1 MSAHEIHLV
10 RVFAASEG
18 GGNPAPII
26 LNADRLS
33 DNEMRS
39 IAGAYGHESAFV
51 LRPEDARHTFRF
63 RFFVPNHEMEMCG
76 HATLGALW
84 LLQKLG
90 VWTTKRASIETKS
103 GVVEARITPT
113 TPGIEVSQPAG
124 VVQPLGDAALLARTL
139 DVLNLSASDLMPI
152 GIVNAATSRT
162 KTLIPLKSVAQ
173 LHALRPKFDRV
184 EALCSALN
192 STGLYPFAVDAD
204 TSLALQARQFPRSSG
219 YPEDAA
225 TGIAAAALLY
235 GARHYGLLPGSADSV
250 LVRQGVAMGRPSE
263 IFVEFRD
270 PLDTARGCWIS
281 GAVQCDGRVG
291 NQVDEL
297 HQKRP

>member
-1 MSAHEIHLV
+1 MSEHEIHLV

-26 LNADRLS
+26 LNADGLS
-33 DNEMRS
+33 GNEMCS
-39 IAGAYGHESAFV
+39 IAGEYGHESAFV
-51 LRPEDARHTFRF
+51 LRPEDTRHTFRF

-84 LLQKLG
+84 LLRKLG
-90 VWTTKRASIETKS
+90 IWTTKRALIETKS
-103 GVVEARITPT
+103 GVVEARIRPVTDV
-113 TPGIEVSQPAG
+113 IEVSQPAG
-124 VVQPLGDAALLARTL
+124 VVQSIDDTGLLAATL

-152 GIVNAATSRT
+152 GIVNATTSRT

-173 LHALRPKFDRV
+173 LHALRPTFDRV
-184 EALCSALN
+184 ETLCRSLN
-192 STGLYPFAVDAD
+192 STGLYPFAVDAGE
-204 TSLALQARQFPRSSG
+204 SLALQARQFPRSSG

-235 GARHYGLLPGSADSV
+235 GARHYGLLSGNASCV
-250 LVRQGVAMGRPSE
+250 HVHQGVAMGRPSK

-270 PLDTARGCWIS
+270 SLDTDRGCWIS
-281 GAVQCDGRVG
+281 GSVQCDGPMG
-291 NQVDEL
+291 NPVVEL
-297 HQKRP
+297 PQEKP

>member
-1 MSAHEIHLV
+1 MSEHEIHLV

-26 LNADRLS
+26 LNADGLS

-39 IAGAYGHESAFV
+39 IAGEYGHESAFV
-51 LRPEDARHTFRF
+51 LCPEDTSHTVRF

-84 LLQKLG
+84 LLRKLG
-90 VWTTKRASIETKS
+90 IWTTKRALIETKS
-103 GVVEARITPT
+103 GVVEARIRPVTDA
-113 TPGIEVSQPAG
+113 IEVSQPAG
-124 VVQPLGDAALLARTL
+124 VVQPIDDAGLLAATL

-152 GIVNAATSRT
+152 GIVNATTSRT

-173 LHALRPKFDRV
+173 LHALRPTFDRV
-184 EALCSALN
+184 EALCRSLN
-192 STGLYPFAVDAD
+192 STGLYPFAVDAGE
-204 TSLALQARQFPRSSG
+204 SLALQARQFPRSSG

-235 GARHYGLLPGSADSV
+235 GARHYGLLSRNAGGV
-250 LVRQGVAMGRPSE
+250 HVHQGVAMGRPSE

-270 PLDTARGCWIS
+270 SLDTARGCWIS
-281 GAVQCDGRVG
+281 GAVQCDGPMG
-291 NQVDEL
+291 NPVVEL
-297 HQKRP
+297 PQEKP

>member
-1 MSAHEIHLV
+1 MSDHEIHLV

-26 LNADRLS
+26 LNADGLS

-39 IAGAYGHESAFV
+39 IAGEYGHESAFV
-51 LRPEDARHTFRF
+51 LRPEDTSHTFRF

-84 LLQKLG
+84 LLRKLG
-90 VWTTKRASIETKS
+90 IWTTKRALIETKS
-103 GVVEARITPT
+103 GVVEVRIRPVTDV
-113 TPGIEVSQPAG
+113 IEVSQPAG
-124 VVQPLGDAALLARTL
+124 VVQSIDDAGLLAATL

-152 GIVNAATSRT
+152 GIVNATTSRT

-173 LHALRPKFDRV
+173 LHALRPTFDRV
-184 EALCSALN
+184 EALCRSLN
-192 STGLYPFAVDAD
+192 STGLYPFAVDAGE
-204 TSLALQARQFPRSSG
+204 SLALQARQFPRSSG

-235 GARHYGLLPGSADSV
+235 GARHYGLLSGNAGGV
-250 LVRQGVAMGRPSE
+250 HVHQGVAMGRPSQ

-270 PLDTARGCWIS
+270 SLDTARGCWIS
-281 GAVQCDGRVG
+281 GAVQCDGPMG
-291 NQVDEL
+291 NPVVEL
-297 HQKRP
+297 PQERP